1 MYRLIYQDGDTPQ
14 AYTFTEGEVL
24 IGRSPDCQIVLK
36 DFGISRT
43 HAKLAVDEEGGVTIA
58 DLKSKNGTQVNGVPV
73 MEAPLKDGDRILL
86 GKFQLTFSKTLE
98 GKVVLDEAKPLSEEA
113 GTIIRSVGELS
124 KLLSDTGQAA
134 ALAEKKAAPD
144 AHVQDVEK
152 ANRILKVLTKVAETL
167 IAVRPVEEVL
177 QQVMD
182 IVFDHIPA
190 DRGFLMLRED
200 VTDKLTPMVV
210 KHRNSSSAT
219 EGKISISKTIADRVT
234 KDRVS
239 ILTSDALVDPRF
251 GAGDSIRFHGI
262 RSAMCAPLW
271 NKEQVIGIIHVDSPM
286 LTNCFTLNDLDLL
299 TALANYAAVAVE
311 RARLNQKIVA
321 EEKKRERLGR
331 FLSPQVTARIL
342 ATSESQGVALGVPE
356 AKEVSVLFADIVGF
370 TTMSEKMS
378 PAAVSLLLND
388 YFSRM
393 TDIIFKYEGTLD
405 KYIGDAIMAVW
416 GAPLDMADHEVRS
429 IKAALEMR
437 DALESFNADRKEG
450 PTIRIR
456 IGINS
461 GKAVA
466 GELGGINKKEY
477 TVLGDTVN
485 IASRLESSVA
495 KPMTVV
501 IGENTYNAVKE
512 QFQCRSMGPATLKG
526 KERTVEVYEVLGPVA
541 HLVSTDETPVTPPPS
556 TAARQ
561 A

>member
-14 AYTFTEGEVL
+14 AYTFTEGEVT

-43 HAKLAVDEEGGVTIA
+43 HARLFADEEGVRIQ

-73 MEAPLKDGDRILL
+73 VEAPLKDGDRILL
-86 GKFQLTFSKTLE
+86 GKFQIAFSKTLE

-124 KLLSDTGQAA
+124 KLLSDTGQREAVG
-134 ALAEKKAAPD
+134 LAEKKVSAD
-144 AHVQDVEK
+144 VLDVEK

-182 IVFDHIPA
+182 IVFEHIPA
-190 DRGFLMLRED
+190 DRGFLMLSED
-200 VTDKLTPMVV
+200 GSDKLIPMVV
-210 KHRNSSSAT
+210 KHRNSNSAD

-239 ILTSDALVDPRF
+239 ILTSDAMVDPRF

-271 NKEQVIGIIHVDSPM
+271 NQASVIGIIHVDSPM
-286 LTNCFTLNDLDLL
+286 LANCFTLNDLDLL

-342 ATSESQGVALGVPE
+342 ATSESQGMALGVPE
-356 AKEVSVLFADIVGF
+356 VKDVSVLFSDIVGF
-370 TTMSEKMS
+370 TGMSEKMS

-405 KYIGDAIMAVW
+405 KYIGDAIMAVF
-416 GAPLDMADHEVRS
+416 GAPLDMPDHCVRA

-437 DALESFNADRKEG
+437 DQLEVFNADRKEG

-485 IASRLESSVA
+485 TASRLESSVA
-495 KPMTVV
+495 KPMQVV
-501 IGENTYNAVKE
+501 VGENTYNAAKAH
-512 QFQCRSMGPATLKG
+512 FDFKSLGPATLKG
-526 KERTVEVYEVLGPVA
+526 KERTVEVYEVLGPIGMA
-541 HLVSTDETPVTPPPS
+541 AGAAPPS
-556 TAARQ
+556 TASREA
-561 A
+561 

>member
-1 MYRLIYQDGDTPQ
+1 MYRLSYQDGDSPQ
-14 AYTFTEGEVL
+14 THTFSSGEVV
-24 IGRSPDCQIVLK
+24 IGRSPDCQVILK
-36 DFGISRT
+36 DFGISRQ
-43 HAKLAVDEEGGVTIA
+43 HARLLVDDDGVRIQ
-58 DLKSKNGTQVNGVPV
+58 DLKSKNGTSVNGTTV
-73 MEAPLKDGDRILL
+73 MEAVLQDGDRILL
-86 GKFQLTFSKTLE
+86 GKFQLTFGRSLE
-98 GKVVLDEAKPLSEEA
+98 GKVELSEHHALSEEG

-124 KLLSDTGQAA
+124 KMLAPSVEAA
-134 ALAEKKAAPD
+134 VPAVEEARKAPD
-144 AHVQDVEK
+144 VQEIAK
-152 ANRILKVLTKVAETL
+152 LNRILKVLLDFAKDLNEARSVD
-167 IAVRPVEEVL
+167 EVL
-177 QQVMD
+177 QRIME
-182 IVFDHIPA
+182 IVFDHVPA
-190 DRGFLMLRED
+190 DRGFLMLREETGGD
-200 VTDKLTPMVV
+200 RLTPMVV
-210 KHRNSSSAT
+210 KHRAPGGDQ
-219 EGKISISKTIADRVT
+219 GKITISKTIADRVL

-239 ILTSDALVDPRF
+239 ILTSDAQIDPRF

-271 NKEQVIGIIHVDSPM
+271 NQAHVIGIIHVDSPM
-286 LTNCFTLNDLDLL
+286 LANCFTLNDLDLL

-331 FLSPQVTARIL
+331 FLSPQVTARII
-342 ATSESQGVALGVPE
+342 ATSESQGMALGVPE
-356 AKEVSVLFADIVGF
+356 VKDVSVLFSDIVGF

-405 KYIGDAIMAVW
+405 KYIGDAIMAVF
-416 GAPLDMADHEVRS
+416 GAPLDMPDHCVRA

-437 DALESFNADRKEG
+437 DQLEAFNADRKEG

-485 IASRLESSVA
+485 TASRLESSVA
-495 KPMTVV
+495 KPMQVV
-501 IGENTYNAVKE
+501 VGENTYNATKAH
-512 QFQCRSMGPATLKG
+512 FDFRSLGPATLKG
-526 KERTVEVYEVLGPVA
+526 KERTVEVYEVLGPIGMA
-541 HLVSTDETPVTPPPS
+541 AGATPPS
-556 TAARQ
+556 AASQ
-561 A
+561 EA

>member
-14 AYTFTEGEVL
+14 AYTFTEGEVT

-43 HAKLAVDEEGGVTIA
+43 HARLVADEEGVRIQ

-73 MEAPLKDGDRILL
+73 VEAPLKDGDRILL
-86 GKFQLTFSKTLE
+86 GKFQLAFSKTLE

-124 KLLSDTGQAA
+124 KLLSDTGQREAVG
-134 ALAEKKAAPD
+134 LADKKVSAD
-144 AHVQDVEK
+144 VQDVEK

-182 IVFDHIPA
+182 IVFEHIPA
-190 DRGFLMLRED
+190 DRGFLMLSED
-200 VTDKLTPMVV
+200 GGALTPMVV
-210 KHRNSSSAT
+210 KHRNSNSAS

-239 ILTSDALVDPRF
+239 ILTSDAMVDPRF

-271 NKEQVIGIIHVDSPM
+271 NQAHVIGIIHVDSPM
-286 LTNCFTLNDLDLL
+286 LANCFTLNDLDLL

-331 FLSPQVTARIL
+331 FLSPQVTARII
-342 ATSESQGVALGVPE
+342 ATSESQGMALGVPE
-356 AKEVSVLFADIVGF
+356 VKDVSVLFSDIVGF

-405 KYIGDAIMAVW
+405 KYIGDAIMAVF
-416 GAPLDMADHEVRS
+416 GAPLDMPDHCVRA

-437 DALESFNADRKEG
+437 DQLEAFNSEHKDG

-461 GKAVA
+461 GKAMA

-485 IASRLESSVA
+485 TASRLESSVA
-495 KPMTVV
+495 KPMQVV
-501 IGENTYNAVKE
+501 VGENTYNATKAH
-512 QFQCRSMGPATLKG
+512 FDFKSLGPATLKG
-526 KERTVEVYEVLGPVA
+526 KERTVEVYEVLGSIGMAVGAAP
-541 HLVSTDETPVTPPPS
+541 TPAPPS
-556 TAARQ
+556 AASRE